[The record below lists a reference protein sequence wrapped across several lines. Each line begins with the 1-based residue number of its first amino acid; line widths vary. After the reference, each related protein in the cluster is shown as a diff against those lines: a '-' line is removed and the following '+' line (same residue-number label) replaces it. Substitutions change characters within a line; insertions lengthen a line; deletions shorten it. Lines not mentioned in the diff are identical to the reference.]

1 MLKSELSQFRNYTS
15 KDEDTKMKLL
25 ERIAEL
31 EKDKQKQQEHIQEL
45 YREVNRLRLV
55 AQEKTEKEQNAE
67 SMQSMEVDSSTA
79 AAAAAATTTTT
90 IQKDPVFD
98 RFLDLR
104 KKLRRSIF
112 RGEEYSHDADVIM
125 GEIEQFQD
133 VTFELV
139 KVNKYDKRRGGN

>member
-1 MLKSELSQFRNYTS
+1 MLKNELSQFRDYTN
-15 KDEDTKMKLL
+15 KDEDTKTKLL
-25 ERIAEL
+25 ERITEL

-45 YREVNRLRLV
+45 YREVNQLRLV
-55 AQEKTEKEQNAE
+55 AQEKTEKGQKVE
-67 SMQSMEVDSSTA
+67 SMQSMEVDASTA
-79 AAAAAATTTTT
+79 TTTT

-139 KVNKYDKRRGGN
+139 KVNKGDKRRGGN

>member
-1 MLKSELSQFRNYTS
+1 MLKNELSQFRDYTS
-15 KDEDTKMKLL
+15 KDEDTKTKLL
-25 ERIAEL
+25 ERITEL

-45 YREVNRLRLV
+45 YREVNQLRLV
-55 AQEKTEKEQNAE
+55 AQEKTEKEQKVE
-67 SMQSMEVDSSTA
+67 SMQSMEVDASTA
-79 AAAAAATTTTT
+79 TTTTTTTT
-90 IQKDPVFD
+90 IQEDPVFD

-139 KVNKYDKRRGGN
+139 KVNKDDKEEEEAEAL